1 MKKQLFSL
9 ALLLSLG
16 TSIVATAAP
25 VLPGQDHDRDKIS
38 RSDHQDRRGGK
49 DRQQDRQRRQDEL
62 ARDLDLNAKQ
72 KSKLE
77 KIFQDQHQQM
87 QALRSRK
94 GIDRSKMMS
103 EAQDIR
109 KSTDK
114 KLKSALTKAQYAK
127 LEAKRQERHRDM
139 GQRNGWQQNGRRDF
153 GGQRRG

>member
-9 ALLLSLG
+9 ALILSLG
-16 TSIVATAAP
+16 TSFVASAAP
-25 VLPGQDHDRDKIS
+25 VVPGQDHDKIS
-38 RSDHQDRRGGK
+38 RSDHGRRGSKGNA
-49 DRQQDRQRRQDEL
+49 QDRQRRQDEL

-72 KSKLE
+72 KGKLE

-87 QALRSRK
+87 QALRNRK
-94 GIDRSKMMS
+94 GLDRSKMMS

-109 KSTDK
+109 KNTDK

-139 GQRNGWQQNGRRDF
+139 GQRNNWQQNGRRDF